1 MQGKEKKR
9 LIKRLEKKS
18 ASCMRS
24 MPLDD
29 HEGSDF
35 LFSNFVFVKR
45 GGRFLLEI
53 YKIYN
58 KIKILK
64 KFN

>member
-1 MQGKEKKR
+1 MKY
-9 LIKRLEKKS
+9 
-18 ASCMRS
+18 
-24 MPLDD
+24 PL
-29 HEGSDF
+29 SDF
-35 LFSNFVFVKR
+35 LFSNFVFVKKGIQ

-53 YKIYN
+53 HKIYS

>member
-29 HEGSDF
+29 HACCCF
-35 LFSNFVFVKR
+35 YYVKTLTKTT
-45 GGRFLLEI
+45 FW
-53 YKIYN
+53 
-58 KIKILK
+58 K
-64 KFN
+64 KKYGKGWPWLQKR